1 MSRAGK
7 FFFAMAWF
15 GLGAIV
21 GFMIAPI
28 KQGMNI
34 SICSNNTDTAFGCGD
49 DDAEAI
55 DDEDAPEELV
65 LE

>member
-1 MSRAGK
+1 MSRTGK

-49 DDAEAI
+49 DAEETDDA
-55 DDEDAPEELV
+55 DAPEELV